1 MVTTLNQKEPMLKKY
16 TLSLLIIVLTGSL
29 LLAFLAQL
37 SRLYTHQNDQAA
49 LERSLTSEDHWVV
62 PSTTGSAMGLDTIFA
77 LKNIE
82 GNRRLISLGTSLT
95 LAGIVDAEFD
105 RPHINASTGSMS
117 IQTLFVMKSY
127 LNSIGIQAKA
137 DDVIKLDLSPVM
149 FTKKDL
155 NLEVL
160 VSALRYEGI
169 YTVKEDLS
177 VKKNPLGF
185 LGSFYGLNSKA
196 IEKAVHYLSTQV
208 TQGST
213 DALYQTQTISFD
225 GYEKFLDFSANNT
238 ALLEAFIQSYAGQH
252 LVVDLMFM
260 HPDLAASKSGQ
271 QFNAFVETTL
281 IPFLNEKGIPVLDHR
296 TTYTASDFA
305 DSTHLNGKARLNY
318 TALISQELK
327 ELGYE

>member
-1 MVTTLNQKEPMLKKY
+1 MLKKY

-29 LLAFLAQL
+29 LLAFLAQI
-37 SRLYTHQNDQAA
+37 SRFYTDQSDQAA
-49 LERSLTSEDHWVV
+49 LEKSLLSEDHWVV
-62 PSTTGSAMGLDTIFA
+62 PSTSGSAMGLDTIFA

-82 GNRRLISLGTSLT
+82 GEHRLISLGTSLT
-95 LAGIVDAEFD
+95 LAGIVDAAFD
-105 RPHINASTGSMS
+105 RIHLNASTGSMS

-127 LNSIGIQAKA
+127 LKSIGIQAQTN
-137 DDVIKLDLSPVM
+137 DVIKLDLSPVM

-169 YTVKEDLS
+169 YTVNEDLS
-177 VKKNPLGF
+177 AKKNPFGF

-196 IEKAVHYLSTQV
+196 IEKAVSYLMTQV

-213 DALYQTQTISFD
+213 DSLYEASPISFD

-238 ALLEAFIQSYAGQH
+238 ALLEAFLSSYTGQN

-260 HPDLAASKSGQ
+260 HPDLIASKTGQ

-281 IPFLNEKGIPVLDHR
+281 IPYLNEKGIPYLDHR
-296 TTYTASDFA
+296 TIYTTSDFA
-305 DSTHLNGKARLNY
+305 DSTHLNGKARLKY
-318 TALISQELK
+318 TALITQELK